1 MNDEVTDEATDEA
14 LEMPIE
20 IATDLREVALF
31 AAESDDVGAMV
42 ASVVT
47 SLQESL
53 DFERVVYLE
62 YLNGRFQ
69 KLYPREDGAADGAV
83 PAFEVSIGSHP
94 LLSDIFD
101 SGRGTV
107 VDGADALR
115 PIRLSHL
122 EDDPAVGIV
131 AVPVRRGVDPIGLLV
146 LMDPAGDVDRRT
158 LDVATVF
165 GVLLGLGVSAVGRVS
180 RLEHLREVLQERSD
194 LLSAE
199 LSSDADACHALERSV
214 SRPMRR
220 LVQMAR
226 QVAASDAP
234 VLITGETG
242 AGKEVLARAIHE
254 WSPRA
259 DGPFVQLNCAA
270 LSDHLI
276 ESELFG
282 HVKGAF
288 SGAVQ
293 DRSGR
298 FRVADG
304 GTLLLDEIGEMPLEA
319 QTKLLRVLETGEVL
333 PVGADRTVPVDVRI
347 IAATNVDLDL
357 AIDRG
362 SFREDLYFRL
372 HVFPLHLPPLRER
385 IDDLPVLV
393 EGLLDRMG
401 RRTGHGPWRVSKTT
415 LDQMKRYSWP
425 GNVRELVNALERARV
440 FSPLGGTL
448 KVEVGDSGARPGG
461 RAGGNEWPTLDEHQR
476 AYIEE
481 VLEHT
486 GGKIYGEGGA
496 AELLEMP
503 PSTLQSRIRRL
514 GVDRP

>member
-1 MNDEVTDEATDEA
+1 MSDVGSTGVG
-14 LEMPIE
+14 
-20 IATDLREVALF
+20 IATDLRDVALL
-31 AAESDDVGAMV
+31 AAESEDVGAMV
-42 ASVVT
+42 SSIVA

-53 DFERVVYLE
+53 GFERVVYLE
-62 YLNGRFQ
+62 YLNGRFHR
-69 KLYPREDGAADGAV
+69 LYPRRPDSDTASDG
-83 PAFEVSIGSHP
+83 FEVSVEAHP
-94 LLSDIFD
+94 VLSGIFE
-101 SGRGTV
+101 SGRGSE
-107 VDGADALR
+107 VDGAEALL
-115 PIRLSHL
+115 PIRLSDI
-122 EDDPAVGIV
+122 DDESVRGLV
-131 AVPVRRGVDPIGLLV
+131 AVPVRRGTDPIGLLV
-146 LMDPAGDVDRRT
+146 LVDPVGEVDRRT
-158 LDVATVF
+158 LDFATVY

-180 RLEHLREVLQERSD
+180 RLEHLRQVLQERSD
-194 LLSAE
+194 LLSAD
-199 LSSDADACHALERSV
+199 LSSEADACRALERSV

-220 LVQMAR
+220 LVQMAQ
-226 QVAASDAP
+226 QVATSDAP

-259 DGPFVQLNCAA
+259 SGPFVQLNCAA

-288 SGAVQ
+288 SGAVR

-319 QTKLLRVLETGEVL
+319 QTKLLRVLETGHVL
-333 PVGADRTVPVDVRI
+333 PVGADRTTPVDVRI

-372 HVFPLHLPPLRER
+372 HVFPLHIPPLRER
-385 IDDLPVLV
+385 IEDLPALID
-393 EGLLDRMG
+393 ELLERMV
-401 RRTGHGPWRVSKTT
+401 RRTGHGPWRVSKAT
-415 LDQMKRYSWP
+415 LDQMKRYGWP

-448 KVEVGDSGARPGG
+448 KVEVGGGGARPGG
-461 RAGGNEWPTLDEHQR
+461 RAAGNEWPTLDEHQR
-476 AYIEE
+476 AYLEE
-481 VLEHT
+481 VLRHT
-486 GGKIYGEGGA
+486 NGKIYGEGGA
-496 AELLEMP
+496 AELLEIP

-514 GVDRP
+514 GVERP